1 MGMAR
6 RPRIGFRLVSLLAAA
21 ATLLAAWL
29 PPGRVC
35 ACGTMGPSNTT
46 AAAITESAP
55 ACPCCG
61 KRPDEAPRPCCP
73 CPSPAKPGKPAPATG
88 CDCGPVTGPASP
100 EPTAPPRPAGSD
112 DGSVLTAALIAPP
125 ASWFAVPV
133 GPLTAELAVH
143 VAGTPPIDLVISLS
157 RFTC

>member
-1 MGMAR
+1 MSMAR
-6 RPRIGFRLVSLLAAA
+6 RSHFGFRFISLLAAA

-29 PPGRVC
+29 PPGRAC
-35 ACGTMGPSNTT
+35 ACGSVSPNNTT

-73 CPSPAKPGKPAPATG
+73 PPTRPGKPAPSTE
-88 CDCGPVTGPASP
+88 CDCGPLSGPANS

-112 DGSVLTAALIAPP
+112 DGSVVTAAPFAPP
-125 ASWFAVPV
+125 ASWIAVPI
-133 GPLTAELAVH
+133 GPLTAEVAVH
-143 VAGTPPIDLVISLS
+143 VAGPPPIDLVISLS
-157 RFTC
+157 RLTC